1 MQIAILRK
9 DNESAVSYYRTTPM
23 LEMCRAQNWHCEQI
37 HPKAF
42 SFDTAHRFDILFCH
56 RPGSD
61 GEINALAN
69 AKIAGCKVWL
79 DIDDL
84 LWKIPISNDA
94 AQMYNPRVHGYM
106 LQAMENA
113 DVISCST
120 QELKNEIYLEFGKE
134 AVVINN
140 AWNNR
145 PGSDHIESPKNRIVK
160 KALYRGSNTHAGDV
174 YLHRE
179 AFRPCAN
186 IEWQFFGL
194 MPWMLLKQYGGHLE
208 NVIINTW
215 TSSVRNYF
223 ETLYAIGPDVLV
235 FPLENNAF
243 NRCKSN
249 IAWIEATQSGAV
261 CIAPSYMPEFADV
274 PCLHYKDTADLIRIL
289 QLVSDGKS
297 PLNSLHSES
306 VDVMK
311 SRFALS
317 EINRIRVSIAST
329 L

>member
-1 MQIAILRK
+1 MRIAILK
-9 DNESAVSYYRTTPM
+9 KESESAVSYYRVTPM
-23 LEMCRAQNWHCEQI
+23 LEMCRVQNWHCEQI
-37 HPKAF
+37 NHKAF
-42 SFDTAHRFDILFCH
+42 TFDTAHNFDILFCH

-113 DVISCST
+113 DIITCST
-120 QELKNEIYLEFGKE
+120 AELKNEIYLEFGKE

-140 AWNNR
+140 AWNDR

-174 YLHRE
+174 FLHRE
-179 AFRPCAN
+179 AFRAYAN

-208 NVIINTW
+208 NVFINTW

-223 ETLYAIGPDVLV
+223 ETLYAIGPDVLI
-235 FPLENNAF
+235 FPLENNRF
-243 NRCKSN
+243 NACKSN
-249 IAWIEATQSGAV
+249 IAWIEATQVGAV
-261 CIAPSYMPEFADV
+261 CIAPAYMPEFASA
-274 PCLHYKDTADLIRIL
+274 PCLHYKDTANLIRIL
-289 QLVSDGKS
+289 QLVSEGKA
-297 PLNSLHSES
+297 PLNSLHTES
-306 VDVMK
+306 VDVMR

-317 EINRIRVSIAST
+317 EINKIRVSIAST

>member
-1 MQIAILRK
+1 MQIAILK
-9 DNESAVSYYRTTPM
+9 KENESAVSYYRTTPM
-23 LEMCRAQNWHCEQI
+23 LEMCRVQNWGCEQV
-37 HPKAF
+37 HPK
-42 SFDTAHRFDILFCH
+42 SFTFDSAHNYDILFCH

-61 GEINALAN
+61 GEITALAN
-69 AKIAGCKVWL
+69 AKFAGCKVWL

-113 DVISCST
+113 DVITCST
-120 QELKNEIYLEFGKE
+120 AELKNEIYLEFGKE

-179 AFRPCAN
+179 AFRPYAN

-194 MPWMLLKQYGGHLE
+194 MPWMLLNQYGGHLE

-223 ETLYAIGPDVLV
+223 ETLYAIGADVLI

-289 QLVSDGKS
+289 QLVSDGKA

-306 VDVMK
+306 VDVLK
-311 SRFALS
+311 SKFALS
-317 EINRIRVSIAST
+317 EINRIRISIAST